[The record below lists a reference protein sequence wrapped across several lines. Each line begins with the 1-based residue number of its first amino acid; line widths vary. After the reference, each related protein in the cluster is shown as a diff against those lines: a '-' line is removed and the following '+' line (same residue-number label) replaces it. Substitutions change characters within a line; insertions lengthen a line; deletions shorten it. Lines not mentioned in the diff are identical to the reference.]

1 MRRANDQYKTK
12 TPGFTSTWKATGVT
26 VSPANSS
33 SVSSDE
39 TATPDSATIAS
50 RLIPVDEGF
59 THNHSLVRAK
69 SNRSH
74 NNGNIISPIPLLSP
88 ALERSNLYN
97 EFVTTYLPRTR
108 HGAQNGHFSFFQ
120 TIVHKQSE
128 QAALQQGLDALSL
141 VQIGSLYKDQAILK
155 QAIRRYGN
163 ALTSLQGSISKGRYL
178 HDDDVLAAVTVMA
191 TCELY
196 TEIQNMGQG
205 WGTHVQGANQLV
217 AARGP
222 DSIQSD
228 LALLLYSNMRHGSLL
243 HALINRKTPFMA
255 SREWRDVAFRVPM
268 SVHDSSTIFY
278 DSAIQVPGLLE
289 RHDGLDLDLPSALE
303 DIDKILAESNRL
315 ETNIRSWFVS
325 WQARAAGECD
335 LLCEQKPID
344 NFPTFISL
352 CQDRTFDHAYYFPDF
367 LIAYLH
373 SLYWMVMHYLRT
385 NTQMLHKHRHRLLP
399 DWYPAANA
407 IVHENELLGYI
418 LNLCQCIPYFV
429 EPISSSTGSVGIF
442 LPMRCAAIYFSQ
454 HGHWQWLRWIGMV
467 KSSVFVKGLAPPSV
481 RQPMGK
487 VSPGP

>member
-1 MRRANDQYKTK
+1 M
-12 TPGFTSTWKATGVT
+12 
-26 VSPANSS
+26 
-33 SVSSDE
+33 
-39 TATPDSATIAS
+39 

-59 THNHSLVRAK
+59 MQNQSLTLIN
-69 SNRSH
+69 S
-74 NNGNIISPIPLLSP
+74 NGNHNSGKVISPIPLLSP
-88 ALERSNLYN
+88 ALERANLYN

-120 TIVHKQSE
+120 TIVHKRSE
-128 QAALQQGLDALSL
+128 QPALQQGLDALSL
-141 VQIGSLYKDQAILK
+141 VQMGSLHKDQSLLK

-163 ALTSLQGSISKGRYL
+163 ALTSLQGSISKGKYL

-205 WGTHVQGANQLV
+205 WGTHVQGANHLV

-243 HALINRKTPFMA
+243 HALINRKAPFMA
-255 SREWRDVAFRVPM
+255 SREWRNVAFRVPKA
-268 SVHDSSTIFY
+268 VQDASTIFY

-289 RHDGLDLDLPSALE
+289 RHDELDLDLPTALE
-303 DIDKILAESNRL
+303 DIDTLLADSNKL
-315 ETNIRSWFVS
+315 ETDLRKWFVD
-325 WQARAAGECD
+325 WQDRTVGCND
-335 LLCEQKPID
+335 VLCESKPID

-352 CQDRTFDHAYYFPDF
+352 CQDRTFDHAYMFPDF
-367 LIAYLH
+367 LIGYLH
-373 SLYWMVMHYLRT
+373 SIYWMVMHYLRT

-399 DWYPAANA
+399 DWYPEANA
-407 IVHENELLGYI
+407 VVHENELRGYI
-418 LNLCQCIPYFV
+418 LNLCQCIPFFV

-442 LPMRCAAIYFSQ
+442 LPMRCAAMYFQ
-454 HGHWQWLRWIGMV
+454 EHGHWQWLKWIGNV

-481 RQPMGK
+481 RQPLGK